1 MTRTPPRGRAAT
13 LVSGTSWQA
22 VSQLVP
28 LVVNLAMTPYIIH
41 GLGPARYSV
50 FLLITSITA
59 LLSQF
64 DGGIGQSA
72 LRFFTIHAGRDDR
85 VSTTRLLVTVSA
97 IVAVFSIVVSAVV
110 FVTAGSILSFFH
122 LEPGLADEATLL
134 LRVLT
139 MVIGFILLRN
149 LYNAVIAARQ
159 LFRHTALAILTG
171 HLVYTVGLIL
181 TIETGWG
188 LYGIAVT
195 MVMQQ
200 LIASLFTVP
209 VGLSYLDRRGLGRLS
224 RTELREFFAY
234 AWKVQISGLV
244 ALIGS
249 QKDQLVAGRLLSAQE
264 SGPFGQGTNF
274 ANQFRYMPFNAIGP
288 IQAMIGSEVG
298 AGGAQ
303 AALGRVETLQ
313 RVWVRAVT
321 GWIVIGIPATYVG
334 VQKWLPDSF
343 AAAAPVAAILLVGHF
358 FALIMVVL
366 KIWALTLGH
375 PEIDMRS
382 GVVGLLVNLALSV
395 ALGLSFGMLGVVVA
409 TSLGQLAAMLHFSF
423 DARRVL
429 SAQPR
434 WFVRDIPVTAALVGG
449 GACAALEL
457 AMSPLLPRG
466 ALGLLCAALLAAPP
480 LLVFAVLAFGPATV
494 RSLARRILRR

>member
-1 MTRTPPRGRAAT
+1 M
-13 LVSGTSWQA
+13 SGTSWQA

-28 LVVNLAMTPYIIH
+28 LVINLAMTPYIIH

-72 LRFFTIHAGRDDR
+72 LRFFTIYAGRDDR
-85 VSTTRLLVTVSA
+85 IATTRLLGTVSA
-97 IVAVFSIVVSAVV
+97 IVAAASVVVSAVV
-110 FVTAGSILSFFH
+110 FVFARSILGFFH
-122 LEPGLADEATLL
+122 LDEQMADEATLL

-149 LYNAVIAARQ
+149 LYNAVIAARH
-159 LFRHTALAILTG
+159 LFRHTSTAILCG
-171 HLVYTVGLIL
+171 HLIYTVGLVL
-181 TIETGWG
+181 TIENGWG
-188 LYGIAVT
+188 LYGVAVT
-195 MVMQQ
+195 MVVQQ
-200 LIASLFTVP
+200 LVASVFTVP
-209 VGLSYLDRRGLGRLS
+209 VGLSYLDRTGLHWLS
-224 RTELREFFAY
+224 RSELAEFFAY

-249 QKDQLVAGRLLSAQE
+249 QKDQLVAGRVLSAQE

-298 AGGAQ
+298 AGGPQ
-303 AALGRVETLQ
+303 AALHRVETLQ
-313 RVWVRAVT
+313 RMWVRAVT
-321 GWIVIGIPATYVG
+321 GWIVIGIPAAYVG
-334 VQKWLPDSF
+334 VARWLPDSF

-358 FALIMVVL
+358 FALIAMVL

-375 PEIDMRS
+375 PELDMRS
-382 GVVGLLVNLALSV
+382 GIVGLVVNLGLSV
-395 ALGLSFGMLGVVVA
+395 ALGLPFGMLGVVVA
-409 TSLGQLAAMLHFSF
+409 TSLGQVAAMLFFSY

-429 SAQPR
+429 PVRPR
-434 WFVRDIPVTAALVGG
+434 WFVRDIPWVAALVGG
-449 GACAALEL
+449 VVCAAVESAL
-457 AMSPLLPRG
+457 ASVLPRG
-466 ALGLLCAALLAAPP
+466 ALGLLCAGLLAAPP
-480 LLVFAVLAFGPATV
+480 LLLYAVLAFGPAAV
-494 RSLARRILRR
+494 ASLPRRVLRR